1 MHYKVLK
8 HLRDMASQSFL
19 HIGFFSQLAYFQK
32 GFSHFQIK
40 KWAQCVDILKDEIK
54 LHTQMLLYFQ
64 TDVGDSFFTIIY
76 LCLQVY

>member
-19 HIGFFSQLAYFQK
+19 HIVFFSQLAYFQK
-32 GFSHFQIK
+32 SFSHFQIK
-40 KWAQCVDILKDEIK
+40 KWAQCGDILKGKIK
-54 LHTQMLLYFQ
+54 LRTQMLLYFQ
-64 TDVGDSFFTIIY
+64 TDVDDSFFTIVY